1 MSSLKKI
8 KKRFGRLKKLPYLCK
23 TKSEIKSEKKIEKRF
38 GRLKNSSYLCETKK
52 NGRFVYWIGRI
63 SFQKSNRGSNPL
75 PTTNMARS
83 STGLARETDLSV

>member
-38 GRLKNSSYLCETKK
+38 GGMKNSPYLCKT
-52 NGRFVYWIGRI
+52 N
-63 SFQKSNRGSNPL
+63 QK
-75 PTTNMARS
+75 
-83 STGLARETDLSV
+83 